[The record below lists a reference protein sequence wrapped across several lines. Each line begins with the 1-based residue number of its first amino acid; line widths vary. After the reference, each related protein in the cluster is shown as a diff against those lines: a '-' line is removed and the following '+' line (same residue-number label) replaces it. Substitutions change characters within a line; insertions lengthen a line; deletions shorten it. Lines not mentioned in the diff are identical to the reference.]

1 MQEKFNTAIDSVASV
16 LLGKTEVIR
25 LASCCLLS
33 GGHLLLEDLPGVGK
47 TTLAQALAK
56 VFDLDFSRVQFTS
69 DLLPADIIG
78 MSLFDKN
85 TSQFEFRRGPVF
97 TQLLLADE
105 INRATPK
112 TQSALLEAMAEYQ
125 ISNDGQSY
133 ALAEPFFVVATQNPE
148 RHGGTFALPES
159 QLDRFSMRVSI
170 GYPSHEAERSMLN
183 GNGMA
188 LSDMPASLTAEDLLA
203 GMAAVKAVR
212 VETVCMD
219 YIQRLI
225 QRSRSH
231 PDISLGL
238 SPRAALTLVSTAKSW
253 AFLDGRDFV
262 RATDVQAV
270 FSAVAAHRMRDT
282 SNSVAA
288 DNSLA
293 ALVLDTTAVVG

>member
-1 MQEKFNTAIDSVASV
+1 MQSKLNTAIEHVAEV

-25 LASCCLLS
+25 LATCCLLS

-47 TTLAQALAK
+47 TTLAHALAK
-56 VFDLDFSRVQFTS
+56 VFGLDFSRVQFTS

-78 MSLFDKN
+78 LSLFDKN
-85 TSQFEFRRGPVF
+85 THEFEFRRGPVF

-125 ISNDGQSY
+125 VSNDGKTY
-133 ALAEPFFVVATQNPE
+133 ALPEPFFVVATQNPE

-159 QLDRFSMRVSI
+159 QLDRFSMRLSI
-170 GYPSHEAERSMLN
+170 GYPSIEAERRILN
-183 GNGMA
+183 GQGQAMSSLQA
-188 LSDMPASLTAEDLLA
+188 CLSAEELAASIKL
-203 GMAAVKAVR
+203 VKAVR

-225 QRSRSH
+225 QRSRNH

-238 SPRAALTLVSTAKSW
+238 SPRAAITLVNSAKSW
-253 AFLDGRDFV
+253 AYLDGRDFV
-262 RATDVQAV
+262 RASDVQAV
-270 FSAVAAHRMRDT
+270 FGAVAAHRMRGAAD
-282 SNSVAA
+282 SVAP
-288 DNSLA
+288 DNRLA
-293 ALVLDTTAVVG
+293 TLLLDTTDVVV